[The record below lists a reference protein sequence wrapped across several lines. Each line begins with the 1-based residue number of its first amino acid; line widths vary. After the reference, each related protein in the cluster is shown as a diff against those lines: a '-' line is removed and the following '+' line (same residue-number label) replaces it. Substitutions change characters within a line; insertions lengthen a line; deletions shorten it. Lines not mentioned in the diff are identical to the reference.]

1 MQGNKTYLCLRCPK
15 VNHLKYTRSVTIKCG
30 PILILDL
37 NKSFFSG
44 VMSLDLP
51 PKI

>member
-1 MQGNKTYLCLRCPK
+1 MFKNLRCPK

-30 PILILDL
+30 PILILD
-37 NKSFFSG
+37 KSFYSG